1 MLFSALKL
9 RRKTRTVLACT
20 AIGCLCL
27 YGIAYWQDL
36 TAQDILNL
44 LLGAAG
50 LLLAIITTALLL
62 VTTFKLLQ
70 AALAKWREK

>member
-1 MLFSALKL
+1 MLFSSLKL

-36 TAQDILNL
+36 SAQDILNL
-44 LLGAAG
+44 LLGAAA
-50 LLLAIITTALLL
+50 LLLSIIITALLL
-62 VTTFKLLQ
+62 VTTLKLLQ
-70 AALAKWREK
+70 AALTRWRK